1 MKIKRI
7 LNQAF
12 WPVILAAAAIVLAA
26 CAPVQE
32 LLPATGA
39 NRVEVQEEEHTISMP
54 SSIRAGLTVFEISNV
69 GTEEHSFVI
78 EGQGIQAQ
86 LEENLQP
93 GESDTLEVD
102 LLPGSYLVYCP
113 VEDHAEHGMRLDLTV
128 TSP

>member
-1 MKIKRI
+1 MKIKRM
-7 LNQAF
+7 LSQVF
-12 WPVILAAAAIVLAA
+12 WPLILALGVLSLAA

-32 LLPATGA
+32 ILPATGA
-39 NRVEVQEEEHTISMP
+39 NRVAVQEEEHTISMP
-54 SSIRAGLTVFEISNV
+54 SSIPAGLTVFEISNV

-86 LEENLQP
+86 LEQNLQP
-93 GESDTLEVD
+93 GETNTLEVD